1 MFSTFDLK
9 EISKELSDLER
20 MRVDKIY
27 QLGNEIRIKF
37 FGRGRED
44 LVIKPPLA
52 VFVTSYPKPAPKNP
66 TWFAM
71 LLRKH
76 LKAMWLFKI
85 EQYDFDRILMFS
97 FGFYEENNPVVK
109 FVLIVEMFRDG
120 NILLANQDNV
130 IVGILSREY
139 MKDRTLAPK
148 SVYEFPEKK
157 KGFDL
162 SIDEIIE
169 LSKEYEIVKGLATQL
184 NIGGLYAEETC
195 LLAGVDKSK
204 IGISKE
210 EAVKIKEA
218 LIQLENLKKDPMII
232 KKNEQVVDILPYDL
246 KSYDS
251 SEFEKVRYESLS
263 KALDEVYGKA
273 ESEEILR
280 EEISTHQ
287 KKIQKFERML
297 KSQKDLFDSY
307 IDEREL
313 YKILGDLTY
322 EKYPIIEESIK
333 VIEQAKKNYSLEE
346 IKTKLAQNKLISD
359 VDFKT
364 GIITFNFDPPL
375 PIELKKDVNENAN
388 LFYEKSKKMKRKI
401 DGAKIAMDNT
411 EAKLLSLKEEE
422 EEFEV
427 EKPKAIERKAR
438 EWYERFRWFTS
449 SEGNI
454 VLGGRDASSNEVIV
468 KKYMEDSDIYFHADA
483 YGAPHVIVK
492 DGSKVTDITLNE
504 AAIFAVSFSSLWK
517 DGYGGGDAYWVKPD
531 QVTKEAPSGEYLKKG
546 AFAIKGKR
554 NYIRSVSIKLTIGIT
569 SEGKIMCGPD
579 VPIEKHTVK
588 NIKIMPGK
596 HKKESFAKRVAKI
609 LETDDIDAI
618 VQALPPGGCDVRG
631 K

>member
-85 EQYDFDRILMFS
+85 EQHDFDRILMFS

-120 NILLANQDNV
+120 NILLADQDNM

-148 SVYEFPEKK
+148 SIYVFPEKK
-157 KGFDL
+157 KGFDIG
-162 SIDEIIE
+162 IDEIIE

-184 NIGGLYAEETC
+184 NIGGLYAEEAC

-204 IGISKE
+204 IGISNE
-210 EAVKIKEA
+210 EAVKLKEA
-218 LIQLENLKKDPMII
+218 LVQLENLKKDPMII
-232 KKNEQVVDILPYDL
+232 KKGDQVVDILPYDL
-246 KSYDS
+246 ASYNGP
-251 SEFEKVRYESLS
+251 EYEKVRYDSFS
-263 KALDEVYGKA
+263 KALDEVYGKG

-280 EEISTHQ
+280 EELSSHQ

-297 KSQKDLFDSY
+297 KSQRDLYNSY
-307 IDEREL
+307 IEEREL

-322 EKYPIIEESIK
+322 EKYPVIEESIK

-346 IKTKLAQNKLISD
+346 IKEKLAENKLISD

-364 GIITFNFDPPL
+364 GIITFNFDTPL
-375 PIELKKDVNENAN
+375 PIELKKDVSENAN

-411 EAKLLSLKEEE
+411 EAKLLTLKEEE

-427 EKPKAIERKAR
+427 EAPKAIEKKAR

-454 VLGGRDASSNEVIV
+454 VLGGRDSSSNEVIV

-492 DGSKVTDITLNE
+492 EGSKATDITLKE

-517 DGYGGGDAYWVKPD
+517 DGYGGGDAYWVKPE

-554 NYIRSVSIKLTIGIT
+554 NYIKSVSIKLTIGIT

-579 VPIEKHTVK
+579 APIEKYTVK
-588 NIKIMPGK
+588 NVKIMPGK
-596 HKKESFAKRVAKI
+596 HKKESFAKRIAKV
-609 LETDDIDAI
+609 LETDDIDGI

>member
-9 EISKELSDLER
+9 EISKELADLER

-85 EQYDFDRILMFS
+85 EQYDFDRILILS
-97 FGFYEENNPVVK
+97 FGFYEEDNPVVK

-120 NILLANQDNV
+120 NILLADQENK

-148 SVYEFPEKK
+148 SIYVFPEKK

-204 IGISKE
+204 IGISNE

-218 LIQLENLKKDPMII
+218 LLQLENLKKDPMII
-232 KKNEQVVDILPYDL
+232 KKNDQVVDIIPYDL
-246 KSYDS
+246 TSYNGP
-251 SEFEKVRYESLS
+251 EYEKVRYESFS
-263 KALDEVYGKA
+263 KALDEVYGKG
-273 ESEEILR
+273 ESEEIMR
-280 EEISTHQ
+280 EELSTHQ

-297 KSQKDLFDSY
+297 KSQRDLYNSY
-307 IDEREL
+307 IEEREL

-346 IKTKLAQNKLISD
+346 IKKKLSENKLISD

-364 GIITFNFDPPL
+364 GVITFNFDTPL

-411 EAKLLSLKEEE
+411 EAKLLTLKEEE

-427 EKPKAIERKAR
+427 EVPKAIEKKAR

-449 SEGNI
+449 SEGNV
-454 VLGGRDASSNEVIV
+454 VLGGRDSSSNEVIV
-468 KKYMEDSDIYFHADA
+468 KKYMEDNDIYFHADA

-492 DGSKVTDITLNE
+492 EGSKATDITLKE

-517 DGYGGGDAYWVKPD
+517 DGYGGGDAYWVKPE

-554 NYIRSVSIKLTIGIT
+554 NYIKSVSIKLTIGIT

-579 VPIEKHTVK
+579 VPIEKNTVK

-596 HKKESFAKRVAKI
+596 HKKESFAKRIAKI
-609 LETDDIDAI
+609 LETDDIDGI

>member
-9 EISKELSDLER
+9 EISKELSVLEQ

-120 NILLANQDNV
+120 NILLADQENM

-148 SVYEFPEKK
+148 SVYVFPEKK
-157 KGFDL
+157 KGFDIG
-162 SIDEIIE
+162 IDEIIE
-169 LSKEYEIVKGLATQL
+169 LSREYEIVKGIATQL
-184 NIGGLYAEETC
+184 NIGGLYAEEAC

-204 IGISKE
+204 IGISNE
-210 EAVKIKEA
+210 EAVKLKEA
-218 LIQLENLKKDPMII
+218 LLQLENLKKDPMII
-232 KKNEQVVDILPYDL
+232 KKNDEVVDILPYDL
-246 KSYDS
+246 TSYNGP
-251 SEFEKVRYESLS
+251 EYEKVRYESFS
-263 KALDEVYGKA
+263 KALDEVYGKG

-280 EEISTHQ
+280 EELSTHQ

-297 KSQKDLFDSY
+297 KSQRDLYNSY
-307 IDEREL
+307 IEEREL

-346 IKTKLAQNKLISD
+346 IKKKLSENKLISD

-364 GIITFNFDPPL
+364 GIITFNFDTPL

-411 EAKLLSLKEEE
+411 EAKLLTLKEEE

-427 EKPKAIERKAR
+427 EAPKAIEKKAR

-449 SEGNI
+449 SEGHI
-454 VLGGRDASSNEVIV
+454 VLGGRDSSSNEVIV

-492 DGSKVTDITLNE
+492 EGSKATDITLKE
-504 AAIFAVSFSSLWK
+504 VAIFAVSFSSLWK
-517 DGYGGGDAYWVKPD
+517 DGYGGGDAYWVKPE

-554 NYIRSVSIKLTIGIT
+554 NYIKSVSIKLTIGIT
-569 SEGKIMCGPD
+569 SEGKIICGPD
-579 VPIEKHTVK
+579 VPVEKHTVK
-588 NIKIMPGK
+588 NVKIMPGK
-596 HKKESFAKRVAKI
+596 HKKESFAKRIAKI
-609 LETDDIDAI
+609 LETDDIDGI

>member
-9 EISKELSDLER
+9 EISKELADLER

-120 NILLANQDNV
+120 NILLADQDNM

-148 SVYEFPEKK
+148 SIYVFPEKK

-204 IGISKE
+204 IGISNE
-210 EAVKIKEA
+210 EAVRIKEA
-218 LIQLENLKKDPMII
+218 LLQLEQLKKDPMII
-232 KKNEQVVDILPYDL
+232 KKNDQVVDILPYDL
-246 KSYDS
+246 TSYNGP
-251 SEFEKVRYESLS
+251 EYEKVRYESFS
-263 KALDEVYGKA
+263 KALDEVYGKG
-273 ESEEILR
+273 ESEEIMR
-280 EEISTHQ
+280 EELSTHQ

-297 KSQKDLFDSY
+297 KSQRDLYNSY
-307 IDEREL
+307 IEEREL

-346 IKTKLAQNKLISD
+346 IKKKLSENKLISD

-364 GIITFNFDPPL
+364 GIITFNFDTPL

-411 EAKLLSLKEEE
+411 EAKLLTLKEEE

-427 EKPKAIERKAR
+427 EVPKAIEKKAR

-454 VLGGRDASSNEVIV
+454 VLGGRDSSSNEVIV

-492 DGSKVTDITLNE
+492 EGVKATDITLKE

-517 DGYGGGDAYWVKPD
+517 DGYGGGDAYWVKPE

-554 NYIRSVSIKLTIGIT
+554 NYIKSVSIKLTIGIT

-588 NIKIMPGK
+588 NVKIMPGK
-596 HKKESFAKRVAKI
+596 HKKESFAKRIAKI
-609 LETDDIDAI
+609 LETDDIDGI